1 MKLIDFLEKQVQKW
15 NTENKCGQCYEFYA
29 PLTEEAL
36 NKQQI
41 KYCCVNVMLT
51 RDRGQAFGVDKTYNT
66 QTGTKSDEWE
76 FKNFTL
82 FFIVPQGININN
94 HTEILG
100 HSTELSKSKL
110 LEDLEECII
119 DLELDFCEFIG
130 TEWQVTQWT
139 AQQLLNYR
147 DNNYT
152 GYRISISIR
161 KRKIK

>member
-1 MKLIDFLEKQVQKW
+1 MRIINFLNLQVQKW
-15 NTENKCGQCYEFYA
+15 NEEKKCDQCFSFYA

-36 NKQQI
+36 NKQQL
-41 KYCCVNVMLT
+41 KDCCVNVMLT
-51 RDRGQAFGVDKTYNT
+51 RDRGQAFGVEKTYNAL
-66 QTGTKSDEWE
+66 TGTKSDEWE

-82 FFIVPQGININN
+82 FFIVPQGVNLNN

-100 HSTELSKSKL
+100 HSTELSKSTL

-119 DLELDFCEFIG
+119 DMELNFCEFIG
-130 TEWQVTQWT
+130 VDWQLTQWS

-152 GYRISISIR
+152 GYRVSVSIR

>member
-1 MKLIDFLEKQVQKW
+1 MKLIDFLDKQVQKW

-36 NKQQI
+36 NKQQL
-41 KYCCVNVMLT
+41 KDCCVNVMLT

-82 FFIVPQGININN
+82 FFIVPQGVNINN

-100 HSTELSKSKL
+100 HSIELSKSKL